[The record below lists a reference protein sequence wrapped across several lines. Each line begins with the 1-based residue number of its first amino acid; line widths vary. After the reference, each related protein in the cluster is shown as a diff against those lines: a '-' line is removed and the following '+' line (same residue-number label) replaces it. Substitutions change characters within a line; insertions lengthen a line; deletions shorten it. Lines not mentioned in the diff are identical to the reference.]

1 MMQQMQSSIIS
12 DFNKI
17 KSDITSVNYRVSTC
31 EANINKH
38 ECALYDSGSI
48 INYKLKELAQSIE
61 RLSEQ
66 TLQMKLHMNML
77 ETVINDL
84 QTRYECDSNALRPE
98 TNVAPVEPK
107 EKSDLEIFEQNIDDS
122 IKNNYIDL
130 DDIANGKELW
140 EPYDANWWNR

>member
-1 MMQQMQSSIIS
+1 MQQMQFNITS
-12 DFNKI
+12 DLDRM
-17 KSDITSVNYRVSTC
+17 KSDISSINHRVSTC
-31 EANINKH
+31 EANINSH
-38 ECALYDSGSI
+38 EYALYSNGGL
-48 INYKLKELAQSIE
+48 INYKLKELTQSIE

-84 QTRYECDSNALRPE
+84 QAQYECDSNALRPK
-98 TNVAPVEPK
+98 TNVALVVEPK
-107 EKSDLEIFEQNIDDS
+107 EKSDLEIFEQNIDNN
-122 IKNNYIDL
+122 IKHYIDL

>member
-1 MMQQMQSSIIS
+1 M
-12 DFNKI
+12 
-17 KSDITSVNYRVSTC
+17 
-31 EANINKH
+31 
-38 ECALYDSGSI
+38 
-48 INYKLKELAQSIE
+48 E
-61 RLSEQ
+61 RLGEQ

-77 ETVINDL
+77 ETIIKDL
-84 QTRYECDSNALRPE
+84 KAQYECDSSALRPE

-140 EPYDANWWNR
+140 EPYDANWWNK

>member
-1 MMQQMQSSIIS
+1 MQQMQFNITS
-12 DFNKI
+12 DLNKM
-17 KSDITSVNYRVSTC
+17 KSDISSISHRVSTC
-31 EANINKH
+31 EANINSH
-38 ECALYDSGSI
+38 ECALYSNGGL
-48 INYKLKELAQSIE
+48 INYKLKELTQSIE

-84 QTRYECDSNALRPE
+84 QAQYECDSNALRPE

-107 EKSDLEIFEQNIDDS
+107 EKSDLEIFEQNIDNN
-122 IKNNYIDL
+122 IKHYIDL